1 MPTTTTGKKIL
12 TATTTNMSTSQKS
25 IMMPSMRESSSLAS
39 FDDDDIEGGYS
50 SHDDDDIPD
59 MVITV
64 SKLMNNG
71 KMPRR
76 RSQCEQLSFR
86 RPSVLSSSGDSDNA
100 TWLLP
105 QLHSS
110 SSQSSSSSSP
120 QRKNPSYHLPVMAAS
135 SSALLLVVM
144 TIFVV
149 AQLHAQVAT
158 LRSHLEIANQ
168 SRAYLEKS
176 ASDLHSKLTLRETA
190 LNHCTRAHSTATKH
204 NLDQSDA
211 LRTLRQELIESNLKA
226 ERLMD
231 RDANVASLMAAERRL
246 SWSEGRWDKHVNGIG
261 QSSHQ
266 RVLEKYGQGPHHVE
280 LQVQLPSSQ
289 VVGGSSTPII
299 ETIKIE
305 LAPLD
310 MMPHSIHVFLEQ
322 ISSGMWDDGA
332 FDLHVG
338 HVFMAHNR
346 ELAESFNDKEEIP
359 MMSFPEFNADYPH
372 DRYTIAFPSPLSTS
386 KQGTS
391 RRAFYINLQDNSS
404 HHSPR
409 VESFSS
415 GGAGVATAIT
425 KERSVEGES
434 CFGKIVDEASRRIVD
449 RMDALS
455 VHDGRRGNL
464 NESVIIKTARVVGMV
479 DDNK

>member
-1 MPTTTTGKKIL
+1 
-12 TATTTNMSTSQKS
+12 
-25 IMMPSMRESSSLAS
+25 MMPSMRESASLAS
-39 FDDDDIEGGYS
+39 FDDDDIESGYS
-50 SHDDDDIPD
+50 SHDDIPE

-71 KMPRR
+71 TIPRR

-100 TWLLP
+100 SWLLP
-105 QLHSS
+105 QLLPS
-110 SSQSSSSSSP
+110 SSQSLSSSSP
-120 QRKNPSYHLPVMAAS
+120 QRKDPSYHLPVMAAS

-144 TIFVV
+144 SFFVV
-149 AQLHAQVAT
+149 AQLHDQVAT

-168 SRAYLEKS
+168 SRAYLEMS

-190 LNHCTRAHSTATKH
+190 LNHCNRAHSTTTKH

-211 LRTLRQELIESNLKA
+211 MRTLRQELIESNLKV

-246 SWSEGRWDKHVNGIG
+246 SWSEGRWDKHVNRIG
-261 QSSHQ
+261 TRSHQ

-280 LQVQLPSSQ
+280 LQVQLPSYQ
-289 VVGGSSTPII
+289 VVGGSSTPIV

-332 FDLHVG
+332 FDLRSG

-346 ELAESFNDKEEIP
+346 ELTESSNDKEEIP
-359 MMSFPEFNADYPH
+359 MLSFPEFNADYPH

-386 KQGTS
+386 KQGTFP

-415 GGAGVATAIT
+415 GGAGVATTIT
-425 KERSVEGES
+425 EERFIEGES
-434 CFGKIVDEASRRIVD
+434 CFGKIVDEASRRVVD

-455 VHDGRRGNL
+455 VDDGRRGNL
-464 NESVIIKTARVVGMV
+464 NESVILKTARVVGYGR
-479 DDNK
+479 

>member
-1 MPTTTTGKKIL
+1 
-12 TATTTNMSTSQKS
+12 
-25 IMMPSMRESSSLAS
+25 MMPSMRESSSLAS
-39 FDDDDIEGGYS
+39 SDDDDIESGYS
-50 SHDDDDIPD
+50 SHDDIPE

-71 KMPRR
+71 KIPRR

-86 RPSVLSSSGDSDNA
+86 RSSVLSSSGDSDNA
-100 TWLLP
+100 SWLLP
-105 QLHSS
+105 QLLPS
-110 SSQSSSSSSP
+110 SSQSLSSSSP
-120 QRKNPSYHLPVMAAS
+120 QRKDPSYHLPVMAAS

-149 AQLHAQVAT
+149 AHLHDQVAT

-190 LNHCTRAHSTATKH
+190 LNHCNRAHSTTTKH

-211 LRTLRQELIESNLKA
+211 LRTLRQELIESNLKI

-246 SWSEGRWDKHVNGIG
+246 SWSEGRWEKHVNGIG
-261 QSSHQ
+261 TRSHQ

-280 LQVQLPSSQ
+280 LQVQLPSYQ
-289 VVGGSSTPII
+289 VVGGSSTPIV

-332 FDLHVG
+332 FDLHSG

-346 ELAESFNDKEEIP
+346 ELAESPNDKEEIP
-359 MMSFPEFNADYPH
+359 MLSFPEFNADYPH

-386 KQGTS
+386 KQGNS
-391 RRAFYINLQDNSS
+391 PRQAFYINLQDNSS

-415 GGAGVATAIT
+415 GGAGVATTIT
-425 KERSVEGES
+425 EERFVEGES
-434 CFGKIVDEASRRIVD
+434 CFGKIFDESSRRVVD

-455 VHDGRRGNL
+455 ADDGRRGNL
-464 NESVIIKTARVVGMV
+464 NESVILKTARVVGYAR
-479 DDNK
+479 